1 MTDEK
6 IRQKENSDE
15 NQKKIK
21 EKNVQNDIRTS
32 PITFPFPPRQSK
44 LKADDI
50 QFKKFLEIFSQLHI
64 NIPFVEDL
72 KKMPTYAK
80 FMKYVL
86 TRKTVFEEFETVAM
100 TKSSFCLPW
109 RIGILNVISLCELR
123 ASINLMFLSFFQ
135 QLKVGEVRPTTI
147 YCLSRRK
154 TILATT
160 GTLIYVKKG
169 EVTLRVNDEKI
180 TFNMFKA
187 LKQPFDMEECSF
199 VRVTDNLVNEKV
211 VQLSKVTHEFE
222 EIE

>member
-86 TRKTVFEEFETVAM
+86 TRKTIFEEFETVAM
-100 TKSSFCLPW
+100 TKSCTSIIQNKLLVKKDDPGSFCLPC
-109 RIGILNVISLCELR
+109 RIGILNVIGLCELR
-123 ASINLMFLSFFQ
+123 ASINLMLLSFFQ

-147 YCLSRRK
+147 YCLSRR
-154 TILATT
+154 
-160 GTLIYVKKG
+160 
-169 EVTLRVNDEKI
+169 
-180 TFNMFKA
+180 
-187 LKQPFDMEECSF
+187 
-199 VRVTDNLVNEKV
+199 
-211 VQLSKVTHEFE
+211 
-222 EIE
+222 